1 MAKVDDMR
9 SELRQLAVH
18 RWPAY
23 LSEHSG
29 LPGPRGNLELIEAVA
44 DLGDR
49 ATFDQLIAS
58 DDEYLVACGV
68 VGLGK
73 VLAGGDATMEPRIK
87 EHATDP
93 RWRVREAVAMA
104 LQRLGEADRGRLLQI
119 VSDWVEDPDP
129 LVQRAAV
136 AAICEPRLIT
146 EPSAAAAAIGACR
159 RATDLLRARP
169 AGTRGLP
176 GVRSLRQALGYGWS
190 VGVAADPEPG
200 LAAFDA
206 LRGIPDP
213 DVCWIVR
220 ENLKKKRLR
229 RLL

>member
-1 MAKVDDMR
+1 
-9 SELRQLAVH
+9 
-18 RWPAY
+18 
-23 LSEHSG
+23 
-29 LPGPRGNLELIEAVA
+29 
-44 DLGDR
+44 
-49 ATFDQLIAS
+49 
-58 DDEYLVACGV
+58 
-68 VGLGK
+68 
-73 VLAGGDATMEPRIK
+73 
-87 EHATDP
+87 
-93 RWRVREAVAMA
+93 MA

-146 EPSAAAAAIGACR
+146 EPSAAAAAIGACP